1 MMLFTRIAVAS
12 ETSLVHGHCHAGIET
27 HAFAAAFFFTL
38 LHAEAASK
46 PSVTKLKKASDQL

>member
-1 MMLFTRIAVAS
+1 MDIVMPALKLMR
-12 ETSLVHGHCHAGIET
+12 LLPP
-27 HAFAAAFFFTL
+27 FFFTL